1 VRKFN
6 TYGKLSHQ
14 KLEDILVGARI
25 EPGELKEDPLD
36 FCLWK
41 GSNEEP
47 FWDSPFGKGRPG
59 WHIECSAMA
68 IHYLGETLDIHG
80 GGQDLIFPHHENE
93 IAQSEAY
100 TGRQFSRYWLHHG
113 LLTVNGEKMA
123 KSLGNF
129 ITVKD
134 ILERYSVDVLKL
146 FFLSSHYRSPIDF
159 SFSKLEEEK
168 RSLEK
173 ILIGLNKIDTMI
185 KDQKIFPYQKEMEI
199 KEIDEVKNKFLKA
212 MDDDFNTPVGLA
224 CLFELVSMINKRI
237 KDIDFVLQAKR
248 LLLELAD
255 ILGLTLKLE
264 KPKISEE
271 EIELWIKRRDLAR
284 KQRDFKLADR
294 IRRDLETKGVIL
306 EDDKDKT
313 VWRGKIK

>member
-1 VRKFN
+1 
-6 TYGKLSHQ
+6 
-14 KLEDILVGARI
+14 
-25 EPGELKEDPLD
+25 
-36 FCLWK
+36 
-41 GSNEEP
+41 
-47 FWDSPFGKGRPG
+47 
-59 WHIECSAMA
+59 
-68 IHYLGETLDIHG
+68 
-80 GGQDLIFPHHENE
+80 
-93 IAQSEAY
+93 
-100 TGRQFSRYWLHHG
+100 
-113 LLTVNGEKMA
+113 
-123 KSLGNF
+123 
-129 ITVKD
+129 
-134 ILERYSVDVLKL
+134 
-146 FFLSSHYRSPIDF
+146 
-159 SFSKLEEEK
+159 LEEGK

-173 ILIGLNKIDTMI
+173 ILIVLNKIETTI

-306 EDDKDKT
+306 EDEKDKT
-313 VWRGKIK
+313 VWRRKIR